1 MKSLRYCDLQTES
14 ARQPLYQYRAAT
26 IHHRLASMY
35 HSCYRNQVCTRAL
48 GVQHVLFSKA
58 HSNRLS
64 LQVGDESIRKQY
76 KTLAEQHYSKAV
88 RLFVNLSDAP
98 CELLRTLLERVAF
111 AEFTMA
117 GKRRAALQKH
127 RRKDTEA
134 ETQIGC
140 FAFQVR
146 TATQ

>member
-35 HSCYRNQVCTRAL
+35 HSCYRNQVHGQMHTE
-48 GVQHVLFSKA
+48 HVRYSARSSRA
-58 HSNRLS
+58 HSNHLS
-64 LQVGDESIRKQY
+64 LQVGDESIRKQH
-76 KTLAEQHYSKAV
+76 KTQAEQHYSKAV

-117 GKRRAALQKH
+117 GKKRAAQKTSA
-127 RRKDTEA
+127 RMRA
-134 ETQIGC
+134 
-140 FAFQVR
+140 A
-146 TATQ
+146 